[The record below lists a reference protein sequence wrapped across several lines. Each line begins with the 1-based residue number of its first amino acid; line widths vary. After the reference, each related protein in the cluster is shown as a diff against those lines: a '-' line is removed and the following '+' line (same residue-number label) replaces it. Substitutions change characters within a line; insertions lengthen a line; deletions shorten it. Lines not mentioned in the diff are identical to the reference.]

1 MWMAGRK
8 VRVAVFGSFYRGYY
22 LLSEMLFGK
31 ISESV
36 EVVGVAT
43 DNPDHTFVNPHKRVW
58 QYPHTPYEREM
69 VARLA
74 VRQGLDVF
82 SHRVNEAAF
91 HEVIETRWRPDV
103 CVMATFGQRIH
114 RHLIDYPRLGFY
126 NLHPCIDD
134 GWPSK
139 YAGGNPFSALMRD
152 GQNYIRIAFHA
163 IDENF
168 DSGDLVAMSPAI
180 AIPDEASVVDM
191 HKITSVSAARLAA
204 DEIQKII
211 DRGTRAP
218 HN

>member
-1 MWMAGRK
+1 MAGRK

-31 ISESV
+31 IAEVV

-43 DNPDHTFVNPHKRVW
+43 DNPDHAFVNPHKRVW
-58 QYPHTPYEREM
+58 QYEHSQYEREM

-74 VRQGLDVF
+74 VRQGLDVY
-82 SHRVNEAAF
+82 SHRVNQAPF
-91 HEVIETRWRPDV
+91 IEVIEKKWQPDL

-152 GQNYIRIAFHA
+152 GQSYIRIAFHA

-168 DSGDLVAMSPAI
+168 DSGELVAMSPAI

-204 DEIQKII
+204 DEVRKII

-218 HN
+218 H